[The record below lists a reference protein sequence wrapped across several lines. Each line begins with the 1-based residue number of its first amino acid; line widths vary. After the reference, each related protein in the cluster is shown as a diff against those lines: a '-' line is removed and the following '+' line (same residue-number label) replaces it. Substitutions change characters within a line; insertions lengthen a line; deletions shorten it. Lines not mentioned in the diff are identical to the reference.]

1 MKVLF
6 VLREAALCTRPQTP
20 TTASVTTAC
29 AWTGRDGPGGHTKA
43 ASQTGSHGVRRIER
57 WEEEEAEEG
66 ENGAAVE
73 KGKVFR
79 WSLFPA
85 QWGDRMHRHAPLS
98 ISHAHTNLL

>member
-1 MKVLF
+1 MHKTPNPNDSICHNSLCVDGAGTGW
-6 VLREAALCTRPQTP
+6 VDTQKHRVRQGATESDAL
-20 TTASVTTAC
+20 
-29 AWTGRDGPGGHTKA
+29 RDGK
-43 ASQTGSHGVRRIER
+43 RRR
-57 WEEEEAEEG
+57 RRRRG
-66 ENGAAVE
+66 RMGAAVE